1 MKICYNNGMID
12 ELLARLQAAYP
23 HDFARIRKGLT
34 GKRTVSLRVNP
45 LKTTIDDVRAA
56 FAQHGIRCETR
67 SFYADALVL
76 PDVREDA
83 VKALPV
89 YERGEIYLQNLSSM
103 LPPLALAPAAG
114 ENILD
119 MTAAPGGKTT
129 QLYALSQGKAL
140 ITACE
145 RDTGRFERLR
155 YNLAKQGATRVN
167 ALKTDAAALD
177 DFLSF
182 DKIMLD
188 APCTGSG
195 TVENGNI
202 RFSQAY
208 LEKCVRMQRRL
219 LQKAFTMLKRNGLL
233 VYSTCSV
240 LPEEDEEAVRFAQ
253 QLGAVPVPVPS
264 FADVPRLP
272 SPDGTL
278 CVCPDGAY
286 EGFFLAAFT
295 KRS

>member
-1 MKICYNNGMID
+1 MKICYNNSMID

-23 HDFARIRKGLT
+23 HDFARIREGLT

-45 LKTTIDDVRAA
+45 LKTTVDDVRAA

-119 MTAAPGGKTT
+119 MTAAPGGKT
-129 QLYALSQGKAL
+129 
-140 ITACE
+140 
-145 RDTGRFERLR
+145 
-155 YNLAKQGATRVN
+155 RVN

-182 DKIMLD
+182 DKILLD

-253 QLGAVPVPVPS
+253 RLGAVPVPVPS

-278 CVCPDGAY
+278 CVCPDGTY